1 MVNLYLDILISY
13 DIPFELKEK
22 IFEIKTTDNCILKII
37 SYFPLTDLDQNNLIS
52 IINQPETINFSS
64 IFSDSVTNDE
74 WNRTKSQI
82 KKRFQD
88 EIFHIDDKS

>member
-1 MVNLYLDILISY
+1 MNLYLDILISY

-37 SYFPLTDLDQNNLIS
+37 SYFPLTDLEQNNLIS
-52 IINQPETINFSS
+52 ILKQPECINFSS

>member
-1 MVNLYLDILISY
+1 MTSY

-22 IFEIKTTDNCILKII
+22 IFEIKTTDNSVLKII
-37 SYFPLTDLDQNNLIS
+37 SYFPLTDLEQNSLVS
-52 IINQPETINFSS
+52 IIKQPDFVNFNS
-64 IFSDSVTNDE
+64 IFSDSVNDDE

-88 EIFHIDDKS
+88 EIFHIDNKS

>member
-1 MVNLYLDILISY
+1 MYFILTSY
-13 DIPFELKEK
+13 DIAFELKEK
-22 IFEIKTTDNCILKII
+22 IFEIKTSDNSVFKII
-37 SYFPLTDLDQNNLIS
+37 SYFPLTELEQNSLVS
-52 IINQPETINFSS
+52 IIKQPEYINFSS

-88 EIFHIDDKS
+88 EIFHIGDKS

>member
-1 MVNLYLDILISY
+1 MANLYLDILISY
-13 DIPFELKEK
+13 DIPFELEEK

>member
-1 MVNLYLDILISY
+1 MNLYLDILISY

-37 SYFPLTDLDQNNLIS
+37 SYFPLTELEQNNLIS
-52 IINQPETINFSS
+52 IINQHETINFSS

>member
-1 MVNLYLDILISY
+1 MTSY

-22 IFEIKTTDNCILKII
+22 IFEIKSIDNCILKII
-37 SYFPLTDLDQNNLIS
+37 SYFPLTDLEQNNLIS
-52 IINQPETINFSS
+52 ILKQPDFVNFNS
-64 IFSDSVTNDE
+64 IFSDSVNDDE